1 MSSECLEVILL
12 GNSVLNIMYKKAP
25 ISLKIDG
32 NIKLVFNF
40 SNYQYFLKFI
50 TDVYFC
56 NDSVT
61 YANMKL

>member
-40 SNYQYFLKFI
+40 SNYQYFFKFI